1 MGASV
6 MAATKKRASADE
18 KRARELVDSLEQ
30 GGDDPQLVFEAFA
43 ELDFLPPEV
52 VRAAMG
58 DWLGAEHAAPRPVLR
73 LATLSSVRDADV
85 LDEGPVAEA
94 QLRAAGKFW
103 DGADLEP
110 EERLDGELE
119 GTFAGTLERRV
130 LGEGETPRIDAIL
143 FHEDAGVFF
152 RTGTKEIVGALVDGR
167 LEVRNAELRAA
178 LEAALAPAEPKPKAA
193 PKKRAARAKKKS
205 AS

>member
-1 MGASV
+1 MAKSAS
-6 MAATKKRASADE
+6 TKKRASPDE
-18 KRARELVDSLEQ
+18 KRARELVDSLEN
-30 GGDDPQLVFEAFA
+30 GDGDPQLVFEAFA
-43 ELDFLPPEV
+43 ELDVLPPEV

-58 DWLGAEHAAPRPVLR
+58 DWIGAEHAAPRPVLR
-73 LATLSSVRDADV
+73 LATMTSVRDADV

-130 LGEGETPRIDAIL
+130 LGEGEAARVDAIL

-152 RTGTKEIVGALVDGR
+152 RAGTTQIVGARVDGR
-167 LEVRNAELRAA
+167 FEVRDAELRAA
-178 LEAALAPAEPKPKAA
+178 LEEALAPAEPEPARAA
-193 PKKRAARAKKKS
+193 PKKRASRAKKKS
-205 AS
+205 AP